1 MQPTQPNDVYR
12 PPQLQESIPSA
23 QPERSGSIDLAQ
35 AARQREIM
43 AAQVN
48 LEQYF
53 AKAAL
58 QETKPVEAALPETA
72 NSNMA
77 EILTYVKQ
85 IGVIVED
92 MRRQE
97 TE

>member
-1 MQPTQPNDVYR
+1 MQPTQANDVYR
-12 PPQLQESIPSA
+12 PPQMQESDPSVR
-23 QPERSGSIDLAQ
+23 PEQRGSFDLAQ
-35 AARQREIM
+35 AARQREIK

-58 QETKPVEAALPETA
+58 QEPEQVRQATPERA
-72 NSNMA
+72 TDEMG
-77 EILTYVKQ
+77 EILNYVKQ
-85 IGVIVED
+85 IGVIVES
-92 MRRQE
+92 MRREE